1 MSLSKTK
8 TADAVFVLLEA
19 TYPFAFTIRAD
30 SRDFLRAA
38 VVSLITPRLAA
49 LSIAL

>member
-1 MSLSKTK
+1 MSLNKK
-8 TADAVFVLLEA
+8 PLMRFFVLLEA
-19 TYPFAFTIRAD
+19 AYALAFTIRAD